1 MDLTLSEE
9 QLMITQ
15 TVRDFAQNEVKP
27 VSRELDAKVDPIDCF
42 SWELVK
48 KAGNLGLRT
57 LALPAEYG
65 GGGIRELLTHMLVIE
80 ELAAADLGFAL
91 PGNVKGRAVS
101 DAGADDRKA

>member
-48 KAGNLGLRT
+48 KAGKPFYSTTNDISIAWLVKHPLFRIYRT
-57 LALPAEYG
+57 TQTRSTRLCSNFQKSMKNYCPN
-65 GGGIRELLTHMLVIE
+65 I
-80 ELAAADLGFAL
+80 
-91 PGNVKGRAVS
+91 KGS
-101 DAGADDRKA
+101 G